1 MARFNLTQLARAR
14 GRRRGRRTFRPIT
27 PTQSQASALAAIYLA
42 FVREWQAALPALLA
56 EYERTLSALTTDSA
70 SDMQRVIDQTENSL
84 LRLFLTLTPRLREWV
99 LMVERWHRG
108 KWIGAALTASGVD
121 LSTMLTAG
129 DVQETVGTVVARNVA
144 LVRNVADQA
153 RSRIADIVFR
163 GVQQRSAAR
172 DVAKELSEAVG
183 MSRRRALNIASDQ
196 ASKLTSEL
204 DTERMKQA
212 GIEKWEWK
220 HSGKLHP
227 RAEHKARDGKV
238 YTWANAPNDLPGQ
251 LPYCGCRKLSVI
263 DFDEE

>member
-1 MARFNLTQLARAR
+1 MRFNLAQISRAR
-14 GRRRGRRTFRPIT
+14 LPKRGRRTFRPIT

-70 SDMQRVIDQTENSL
+70 SDMQRVIEQTENSL
-84 LRLFLTLTPRLREWV
+84 LRLFLTLTPRLRDWALRLEA
-99 LMVERWHRG
+99 WHRG
-108 KWIGAALTASGVD
+108 KWIGAALSASGID
-121 LSTMLTAG
+121 LSTMLTAR
-129 DVQETVGTVVARNVA
+129 DLDETVETVVARNVA

-153 RSRIADIVFR
+153 RARIADIVFR

-172 DVAKELSEAVG
+172 DVAKELSEAVV

-196 ASKLTSEL
+196 ASKLTSDL

-251 LPYCGCRKLSVI
+251 LPFCGCRKLAVI
-263 DFDEE
+263 DFDE